1 MTQKEYQ
8 FFQRHGYISLGKIL
22 SDEELEN
29 FVRIYDR
36 DRSEATGCWYQFG
49 HHQTI
54 NCDAL
59 VSSPEFDG
67 VIRHPKVMEPLR
79 ALMGG
84 DICFSEIC
92 IRHMAPHD
100 GEPNRGWHRDR
111 PHRLEHPLRMDY
123 VQLML
128 YLTDVDKTTHCF
140 SISPES
146 IDQEVLDTEGQLKR
160 GGIHDLHGEA
170 GTAILFNVS
179 VLHTA
184 TVRVT
189 QKIRKTVQ
197 VYYGHRNQKHLS
209 EDSLIPTALWR
220 EHPDPEVRAFYGVLN
235 NKTREYLE
243 RTATKEDLSFRE
255 KVEILCEIDRKNG
268 KRR

>member
-1 MTQKEYQ
+1 
-8 FFQRHGYISLGKIL
+8 
-22 SDEELEN
+22 
-29 FVRIYDR
+29 
-36 DRSEATGCWYQFG
+36 
-49 HHQTI
+49 
-54 NCDAL
+54 
-59 VSSPEFDG
+59 
-67 VIRHPKVMEPLR
+67 
-79 ALMGG
+79 
-84 DICFSEIC
+84 
-92 IRHMAPHD
+92 
-100 GEPNRGWHRDR
+100 
-111 PHRLEHPLRMDY
+111 
-123 VQLML
+123 ML
-128 YLTDVDKTTHCF
+128 YLTDVDETTHCF

-146 IDQEVLDTEGQLKR
+146 IDQAVLDIEGQLKR

-189 QKIRKTVQ
+189 QKVRKTVQ
-197 VYYGHRNQKHLS
+197 VYYGHRNRKHLS

-243 RTATKEDLSFRE
+243 RTAAKEDLSFRE